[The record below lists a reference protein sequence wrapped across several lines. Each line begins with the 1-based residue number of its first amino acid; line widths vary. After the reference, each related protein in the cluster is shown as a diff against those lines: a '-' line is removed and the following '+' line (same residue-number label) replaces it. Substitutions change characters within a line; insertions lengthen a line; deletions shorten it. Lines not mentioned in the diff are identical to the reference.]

1 MELENASQKY
11 SWVEVYGEGVKAVLV
26 EDSIVWA
33 SRSDSAATSGSSAS
47 SWPALV
53 SAQLKCWDCDVF
65 KSVAE
70 AVISDLHVIYDI
82 FDFFLCNFSRLLHP
96 LSRLS

>member
-33 SRSDSAATSGSSAS
+33 SRSDSATTTSGPSAS

-53 SAQLKCWDCDVF
+53 SPQLKCGEGAGLSCLQTR
-65 KSVAE
+65 AE
-70 AVISDLHVIYDI
+70 SVISDLHVINYI
-82 FDFFLCNFSRLLHP
+82 FDFS
-96 LSRLS
+96 SAI

>member
-33 SRSDSAATSGSSAS
+33 SRSDSTATTGSSAS

-53 SAQLKCWDCDVF
+53 SARLKSGRFMTVM
-65 KSVAE
+65 
-70 AVISDLHVIYDI
+70 Y
-82 FDFFLCNFSRLLHP
+82 SRQA
-96 LSRLS
+96 

>member
-53 SAQLKCWDCDVF
+53 SAQLKCWEGPGLELYSNQCGDGHLRP
-65 KSVAE
+65 A
-70 AVISDLHVIYDI
+70 
-82 FDFFLCNFSRLLHP
+82 CNL
-96 LSRLS
+96 

>member
-33 SRSDSAATSGSSAS
+33 GRSDSTATTGSSAS

-53 SAQLKCWDCDVF
+53 SARLKSGRFMTVM
-65 KSVAE
+65 
-70 AVISDLHVIYDI
+70 Y
-82 FDFFLCNFSRLLHP
+82 SRQA
-96 LSRLS
+96 

>member
-11 SWVEVYGEGVKAVLV
+11 SWVEVYGEGVKTVLV

-33 SRSDSAATSGSSAS
+33 SRSDSAATSGSAVS

-53 SAQLKCWDCDVF
+53 SAELKYWD
-65 KSVAE
+65 
-70 AVISDLHVIYDI
+70 
-82 FDFFLCNFSRLLHP
+82 
-96 LSRLS
+96 

>member
-33 SRSDSAATSGSSAS
+33 SLSDSTATTGSSAS

-53 SAQLKCWDCDVF
+53 CARLKSGRIMTVMYS
-65 KSVAE
+65 KQA
-70 AVISDLHVIYDI
+70 
-82 FDFFLCNFSRLLHP
+82 
-96 LSRLS
+96 

>member
-33 SRSDSAATSGSSAS
+33 GLRDSGATSGSSAS
-47 SWPALV
+47 PWPALV
-53 SAQLKCWDCDVF
+53 SVPLNCWEELPC
-65 KSVAE
+65 
-70 AVISDLHVIYDI
+70 I
-82 FDFFLCNFSRLLHP
+82 
-96 LSRLS
+96 

>member
-33 SRSDSAATSGSSAS
+33 SRSDSTATTGSSPS

-53 SAQLKCWDCDVF
+53 SARLKSGRFMTVM
-65 KSVAE
+65 
-70 AVISDLHVIYDI
+70 Y
-82 FDFFLCNFSRLLHP
+82 SRQA
-96 LSRLS
+96 

>member
-33 SRSDSAATSGSSAS
+33 SQSDSTASTGSSAS

-53 SAQLKCWDCDVF
+53 SARLKSGRIVTVMYS
-65 KSVAE
+65 KQA
-70 AVISDLHVIYDI
+70 
-82 FDFFLCNFSRLLHP
+82 
-96 LSRLS
+96 

>member
-26 EDSIVWA
+26 EDSVVWA
-33 SRSDSAATSGSSAS
+33 SRSDSTASTGSSAS

-53 SAQLKCWDCDVF
+53 SARLKSGRIVTVMYS
-65 KSVAE
+65 KQARG
-70 AVISDLHVIYDI
+70 
-82 FDFFLCNFSRLLHP
+82 SRLRRSCNL
-96 LSRLS
+96 